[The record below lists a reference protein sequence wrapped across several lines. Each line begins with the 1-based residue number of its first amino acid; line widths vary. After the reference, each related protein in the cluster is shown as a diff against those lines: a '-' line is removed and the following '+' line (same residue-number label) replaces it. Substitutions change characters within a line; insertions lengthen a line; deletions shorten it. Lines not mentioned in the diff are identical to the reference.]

1 MLQRDCHR
9 NPTELGTSSEAALEL
24 RNGDDDPNAARR
36 ARWSGK
42 QPVSNLG
49 AWRNAHGQQE
59 IDKAFTNL
67 GVRFPDR
74 TSYQFDL
81 QTTDVAGHMTYPGA
95 LEHGP
100 ASVAGGSRTYTLR
113 AIQVKPDVRMASG
126 GPSPCRHG
134 DRLTPPHS
142 GSASARTGQPIRV
155 HSPAEMR

>member
-1 MLQRDCHR
+1 MFYLLQRDCHR

-81 QTTDVAGHMTYPGA
+81 QTTDVAGHMTYPGRAGARPSLGCWRVAHLHVARYPGQTRRADGQRWPIA
-95 LEHGP
+95 LP
-100 ASVAGGSRTYTLR
+100 TRRPTDTAT
-113 AIQVKPDVRMASG
+113 
-126 GPSPCRHG
+126 
-134 DRLTPPHS
+134 
-142 GSASARTGQPIRV
+142 
-155 HSPAEMR
+155 

>member
-1 MLQRDCHR
+1 MFYLLQRDCHR

-74 TSYQFDL
+74 TFYQFDL
-81 QTTDVAGHMTYPGA
+81 QTTDVAGHMTYPGRWSTAQPRLLEGRAPTRCA
-95 LEHGP
+95 LSRSNQTCGWP
-100 ASVAGGSRTYTLR
+100 AVA
-113 AIQVKPDVRMASG
+113 
-126 GPSPCRHG
+126 H
-134 DRLTPPHS
+134 RLADT
-142 GSASARTGQPIRV
+142 ATD
-155 HSPAEMR
+155 